1 MKENTRVQDKT
12 QWLCQL

>member
-1 MKENTRVQDKT
+1 MKENMRVQDKT